1 MSSQHH
7 NTSPH
12 ENEHT
17 VFDTLIPPIEKL
29 SDCFNGLHRQF
40 DKLKQVNDN
49 LVEFNDSFSAF
60 LFGLAANDTTV
71 KWRSLTT
78 ESDITKHKKYLNQL
92 HTHEATKAVQ
102 VVTQPTHPSPLP
114 TTTHTTTAATATT
127 TSATALPSSSTS
139 ATALPRPVHK
149 RNAIANLPGN
159 TRKKPKTVK
168 EIPKQLVSNRR
179 FEPKVNVKNI
189 INRLPIKYQDRGV
202 SVYSNDK
209 TGNLTHMFRLATKR
223 AHVECVEDIGITS
236 RRINR
241 QEVIIRDKTSTTI
254 HYRLHQHTGFSKR
267 SHQDPGTGK

>member
-1 MSSQHH
+1 MAFGKNIHM
-7 NTSPH
+7 
-12 ENEHT
+12 
-17 VFDTLIPPIEKL
+17 
-29 SDCFNGLHRQF
+29 
-40 DKLKQVNDN
+40 DN
-49 LVEFNDSFSAF
+49 IRRL
-60 LFGLAANDTTV
+60 LMQTIQ
-71 KWRSLTT
+71 LTT

-179 FEPKVNVKNI
+179 FEPKVN
-189 INRLPIKYQDRGV
+189 
-202 SVYSNDK
+202 
-209 TGNLTHMFRLATKR
+209 
-223 AHVECVEDIGITS
+223 
-236 RRINR
+236 
-241 QEVIIRDKTSTTI
+241 
-254 HYRLHQHTGFSKR
+254 
-267 SHQDPGTGK
+267 